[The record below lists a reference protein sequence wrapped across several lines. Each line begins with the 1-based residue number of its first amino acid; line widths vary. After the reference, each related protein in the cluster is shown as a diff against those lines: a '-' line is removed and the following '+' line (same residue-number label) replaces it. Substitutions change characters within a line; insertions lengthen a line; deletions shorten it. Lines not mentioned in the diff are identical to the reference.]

1 MSGLHVPG
9 IRCDNRCMYREFA
22 PPPDLAASVACVWTS
37 VSRGGVIL
45 PDGCVDP
52 VWRGDGL
59 IVAGPATGA
68 IESPV
73 PLGTTVFGVRFRLG
87 VAGAALGVPAVEFA
101 DLSVDAEAVLG
112 RGAGDRVAGGGMPAL
127 LELVRARLR
136 PVDPLDRAA
145 ALAMARPET
154 RVAELGAALGVS
166 ERQLR
171 RRFLD
176 AVGYGPKTLAR
187 VLRFQRFLELAAAGR
202 DERTGAP
209 PGDRLAAAARR
220 DDGAG
225 AAARDVPARRAGGA
239 ADLARLALD
248 AGYSDQA
255 HLTREAR
262 RLSGRTPAELVASGA
277 GPAGERVRSVQ
288 AVGAPGAY
296 RPAG

>member
-1 MSGLHVPG
+1 
-9 IRCDNRCMYREFA
+9 MYREIH
-22 PPPDLAASVACVWTS
+22 PPPDLAEAVACVWTS

-45 PDGCVDP
+45 PDGCVDV
-52 VWRGDGL
+52 VWRGDRL
-59 IVAGPATGA
+59 IVAGPATEAAGA
-68 IESPV
+68 GVPAGVPV
-73 PLGTTVFGVRFRLG
+73 AGVRFRLG
-87 VAGAALGVPAVEFA
+87 AAGAALGVPAVELA
-101 DLSVDAEAVLG
+101 DLSVDAEEVLG
-112 RGAGDRVAGGGMPAL
+112 AGASERVAEGGLPAL
-127 LELVRARLR
+127 LGLVRERRR
-136 PVDPLDRAA
+136 PLDPLDRAA
-145 ALAMARPET
+145 ALAMAHPDT
-154 RVAELGAALGVS
+154 RVAALGAQLGVS

-202 DERTGAP
+202 D
-209 PGDRLAAAARR
+209 DRARAAGEVVAAAR
-220 DDGAG
+220 
-225 AAARDVPARRAGGA
+225 

-248 AGYSDQA
+248 AGYADQA

-277 GPAGERVRSVQ
+277 GAAGERVRFVQ